1 MVEDENLSYL
11 SLIYLQRLEFTLS
24 AFERIVFFRLFL
36 TFGHNH
42 FQRKDIKEIA
52 LKVDI
57 HYLKLEQAIE
67 VLLKKYMLTADGQ
80 DSIGVNKS
88 YLAQL
93 DRQESIESR
102 IKKLSKHPKRDFL
115 LQLFKMLFKIKI
127 SHKQKKSKEL
137 LVMDY
142 KQWLVLLNL
151 VFFSDRNGVVLGV
164 GTHELTSFTGLS
176 RYALLRSMA
185 HLFKLGMLRSKIDGT
200 LNSNYLNF
208 VSAVYFINLSH
219 PVWKEHQIFGRYL
232 IFSCPPH
239 TPILRQLIKVLDGL
253 KLKEPLGKL
262 DITEFISMG
271 NQISKLKGS
280 ACLVQ
285 HDEHFIEAILGTGR
299 QWNTVFNQE
308 FKLSSG
314 YTKNKNKNKNKKKL
328 SLNSNELNLKRLDY
342 IFWYLASYCPHM
354 DSVTPKLVSRLLPH
368 NVKTMISKLF
378 REVVMTNEME
388 LEVQTYY
395 IKLFEENEAHNQ
407 QSHPNS
413 ENKKVLNPLKHVR
426 SEIIMAQNHL
436 KQEILSLLVQY
447 VYRSELSHVVDSVAE
462 ITDHKNYDR
471 VVPIGCSNESLTH
484 KIYFHPDRHLKRDVF
499 FQVEYSE
506 DKIQD
511 PRVYELG
518 GVKLYKRFIKK
529 VDLDLKQQI
538 ELGVLHEQCLS
549 LDKF

>member
-1 MVEDENLSYL
+1 MIKYKNLSYL
-11 SLIYLQRLEFTLS
+11 SLLYLQRLEFTLS
-24 AFERIVFFRLFL
+24 AFERIVFYRLFL
-36 TFGHNH
+36 IFGYKRFNRR
-42 FQRKDIKEIA
+42 QIKAIA
-52 LKVDI
+52 LKIDI
-57 HYLKLEQAIE
+57 HHLKLEE
-67 VLLKKYMLTADGQ
+67 VMDVLVKKYTLVDVGQ
-80 DSIGVNKS
+80 GYLRVNTK

-93 DRQESIESR
+93 NKQEKIKNR
-102 IKKLSKHPKRDFL
+102 IKKLRNHPQKDFL
-115 LQLFKMLFKIKI
+115 LQLFKILFQIKI
-127 SHKQKKSKEL
+127 SHKQKNSDQL
-137 LVMDY
+137 LEIDF
-142 KQWLVLLNL
+142 KQWLLLLNL
-151 VFFSDRNGVVLGV
+151 VYISDQCGVVIGV
-164 GTHELTSFTGLS
+164 GTHQLSNFTGLS

-232 IFSCPPH
+232 IFSCPPQ
-239 TPILRQLIKVLDGL
+239 TPILRQLIEVLDGL
-253 KLKEPLGKL
+253 DPKQPLGKL
-262 DITEFISMG
+262 DITEFIPMD

-285 HDEHFIEAILGTGR
+285 HEENLIQGILEIGM
-299 QWNTVFNQE
+299 QWNTEFYQE

-314 YTKNKNKNKNKKKL
+314 YTKNKKKL

-342 IFWYLASYCPHM
+342 IFCYLASYYPHM
-354 DSVTPKLVSRLLPH
+354 DSVTPKPDSRLLPH
-368 NVKTMISKLF
+368 HVKTMILKLF
-378 REVVMTNEME
+378 REVTISNQLE
-388 LEVQTYY
+388 LKIQTHY
-395 IKLFEENEAHNQ
+395 IKWSEENETHNQ
-407 QSHPNS
+407 PKYPIS
-413 ENKKVLNPLKHVR
+413 EKKMVFNLLKHLR

-447 VYRSELSHVVDSVAE
+447 VYRSELSHVIDSVAE

-518 GVKLYKRFIKK
+518 GVKLYKRFIKE

-538 ELGVLHEQCLS
+538 ELGVLHEQCLG
-549 LDKF
+549 LGKFE

>member
-11 SLIYLQRLEFTLS
+11 SLIYLQRLEFTLL

-52 LKVDI
+52 LKIDI

-115 LQLFKMLFKIKI
+115 LRLFKMLFKIKI

-151 VFFSDRNGVVLGV
+151 VFFSDQNGIVLGV

-219 PVWKEHQIFGRYL
+219 PVWKEHRIFGRYL

-253 KLKEPLGKL
+253 DPEEPLGKV

-280 ACLVQ
+280 TYLVQ
-285 HDEHFIEAILGTGR
+285 HEENLIQGILEIGR
-299 QWNTVFNQE
+299 QWNTEFYQE

-314 YTKNKNKNKNKKKL
+314 YTKKKKKKKKKL

-342 IFWYLASYCPHM
+342 IFCYLASYYPHM
-354 DSVTPKLVSRLLPH
+354 DSVTSKPDSRLLPH
-368 NVKTMISKLF
+368 NVKTMILKLF
-378 REVVMTNEME
+378 REVTISNQLELKIQTN
-388 LEVQTYY
+388 Y
-395 IKLFEENEAHNQ
+395 IKWSEENETHNQ
-407 QSHPNS
+407 PKYPIS
-413 ENKKVLNPLKHVR
+413 EKKMVFNRLKHLR

-447 VYRSELSHVVDSVAE
+447 VYRSELSHVIDSVAE

-518 GVKLYKRFIKK
+518 GVKLYKRFIKE